1 MKIYLNLKKILILIM
16 NFLNQAAHHKAKAKV
31 QAKNLQVVTRF
42 FLRENK
48 DMERDLQIHK
58 KNILISQDRKAVK
71 STSLLNKKLNL

>member
-1 MKIYLNLKKILILIM
+1 MK
-16 NFLNQAAHHKAKAKV
+16 FLNQAAHQKAKV

-48 DMERDLQIHK
+48 DMEKDLQIHK
-58 KNILISQDRKAVK
+58 KKILTSQDRKEVK

>member
-1 MKIYLNLKKILILIM
+1 MKIHLNLKKILILII
-16 NFLNQAAHHKAKAKV
+16 NFLNQAAHQKAKAKV

-48 DMERDLQIHK
+48 DMEKDLQIHK
-58 KNILISQDRKAVK
+58 KKILISQDRKEAK